1 MQENTR
7 RRRRDA
13 ELNRGS
19 LLEAALE
26 ALLRD
31 PSAGLDAVA
40 ATAGLSRRTVYG
52 HFASR
57 EELVG
62 ALADRAGE
70 GLVTAVRQ
78 VRATAPAGQCP
89 LTTLAR
95 LELAVWHGIEP
106 YRLLGNLAARPEH
119 RARVTLHTGEV
130 SQYRRELLEAGRAA
144 GELTSTVE
152 AAAVARLLQAVPL
165 AVFDAVLEG
174 ELEAAGAGS
183 VVALTALAVAGAD
196 PATARQHVGAAL
208 TADAAG
214 GLEHALEEHR

>member
-1 MQENTR
+1 MQDTTR

-57 EELVG
+57 DELVG

-70 GLVTAVRQ
+70 DLVTAVRQ
-78 VRATAPAGQCP
+78 VRATAPPGQCP
-89 LTTLAR
+89 VTTLAR

-106 YRLLGNLAARPEH
+106 YRLLGSLAARPEH
-119 RARVTLHTGEV
+119 RARVALHTGEV
-130 SQYRRELLEAGRAA
+130 AQYRRELLEAGRAV

-152 AAAVARLLQAVPL
+152 TAAVARLLQAVPL

-174 ELEAAGAGS
+174 ELEAPGAGG
-183 VVALTALAVAGAD
+183 VVALSALAVAGAD

-208 TADAAG
+208 AADADG
-214 GLEHALEEHR
+214 DPEYPREEHQ